1 MNANTIAKKTHGPL
15 ARFLRFFSFFSFL
28 GHPLIG
34 WLLLSVL
41 VLIAVMLMNF
51 SETLLENHL
60 KYLNLRNEFDRNLL
74 ESQHQIREELE
85 NIRKSLAGTGEFR

>member
-1 MNANTIAKKTHGPL
+1 MNANTIAKKPHEPL
-15 ARFLRFFSFFSFL
+15 ARFLRFFRFL

-41 VLIAVMLMNF
+41 VLISGLLMDLSN
-51 SETLLENHL
+51 TLLELHL
-60 KYLNLRNEFDRNLL
+60 EHVERRVEFDRSLL
-74 ESQHQIREELE
+74 ESQHQIKEELE

>member
-1 MNANTIAKKTHGPL
+1 MNANTIAKKPHGPL
-15 ARFLRFFSFFSFL
+15 VRFLRFFRFL
-28 GHPLIG
+28 GHPVIG

-51 SETLLENHL
+51 SETLVENDL